1 MVLKGY
7 MGGTKDISEIVL
19 PANASWADHAVL
31 YVLKDPQ
38 NFFGWLAAV
47 FVPLLFLSACAS
59 YSLMK
64 DMDREE
70 RRNKRVERRA
80 ARNGQKT
87 RHAAIAQAAAKSGA
101 GKKRD

>member
-1 MVLKGY
+1 
-7 MGGTKDISEIVL
+7 MGGAKNVDVSSIVL
-19 PANASWADHAVL
+19 PANASWIDHAVL

-38 NFFGWLAAV
+38 NFFGWFAAV

-80 ARNGQKT
+80 ARDGKKDRN
-87 RHAAIAQAAAKSGA
+87 AAIAQASAKSGGA
-101 GKKRD
+101 AKKHD

>member
-1 MVLKGY
+1 
-7 MGGTKDISEIVL
+7 MGGAKNVDVSSIVL
-19 PANASWADHAVL
+19 PANASWIDHAVL

-80 ARNGQKT
+80 ARDGKKDRN
-87 RHAAIAQAAAKSGA
+87 AAIAQASAKSGGA
-101 GKKRD
+101 AKKHD

>member
-1 MVLKGY
+1 
-7 MGGTKDISEIVL
+7 MGGAKNVAVSSIVL
-19 PANASWADHAVL
+19 PANASWIDHAVL

-80 ARNGQKT
+80 ARDGKKDRN
-87 RHAAIAQAAAKSGA
+87 AAIAQASAKSGGA
-101 GKKRD
+101 AKKHD

>member
-1 MVLKGY
+1 

-19 PANASWADHAVL
+19 PANASWVDHAVL

-38 NFFGWLAAV
+38 RFFGWLAAV
-47 FVPLLFLSACAS
+47 FLPLLFLSACAS

-70 RRNKRVERRA
+70 RRNKHVERRT
-80 ARNGQKT
+80 ARDGKKT
-87 RHAAIAQAAAKSGA
+87 RNAAIAQASAKSGA
-101 GKKRD
+101 ALKRD